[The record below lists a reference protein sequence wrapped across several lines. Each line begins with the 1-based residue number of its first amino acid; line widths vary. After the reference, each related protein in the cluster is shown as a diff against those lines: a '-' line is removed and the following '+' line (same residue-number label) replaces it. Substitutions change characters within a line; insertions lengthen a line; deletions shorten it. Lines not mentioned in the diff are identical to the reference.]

1 MQDSY
6 IQQRSTAIESI
17 ETTIAELGQIF
28 SQLANMVAEQRDT
41 VQRIDADTHDI
52 VANVE
57 GGQRELLK
65 VLARVSNSRWLM
77 LKIFG
82 ILIVFVS
89 LVIIS
94 SPYRL
99 LPYLLEVFGFYS
111 RFVIGTLD
119 GTRYLLEHPIMDISS
134 E

>member
-1 MQDSY
+1 MAYQKAKEIFQDSY

-17 ETTIAELGQIF
+17 ESTIAELGQIF

-82 ILIVFVS
+82 VLIVFVS
-89 LVIIS
+89 LSSKLFLSILTISARSSWFLFS
-94 SPYRL
+94 SP
-99 LPYLLEVFGFYS
+99 
-111 RFVIGTLD
+111 D
-119 GTRYLLEHPIMDISS
+119 GRPRWD
-134 E
+134 